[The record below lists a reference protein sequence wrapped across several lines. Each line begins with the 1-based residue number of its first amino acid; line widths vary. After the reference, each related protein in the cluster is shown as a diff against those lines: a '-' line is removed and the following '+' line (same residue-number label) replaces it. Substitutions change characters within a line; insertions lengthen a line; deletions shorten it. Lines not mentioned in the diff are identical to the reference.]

1 MWLGTFNIF
10 LDFFWIQTGE
20 EMVWNYLLCDL
31 RSSFYLCQPKYH
43 YTTFLGIMKV
53 ALGHFIKHKTL
64 IWEKWNM
71 SKKYMKN
78 SYESADEDHECA
90 YLANPPVHSATHVGR
105 HRPHF
110 PFINAKSIW
119 MHISCVNFLLRTTYH
134 HVEGVH
140 TKVHWNRV
148 CAEQIF
154 WPEIGQFARE
164 DGIGLDQKA

>member
-1 MWLGTFNIF
+1 MP
-10 LDFFWIQTGE
+10 
-20 EMVWNYLLCDL
+20 
-31 RSSFYLCQPKYH
+31 SS
-43 YTTFLGIMKV
+43 
-53 ALGHFIKHKTL
+53 AD
-64 IWEKWNM
+64 
-71 SKKYMKN
+71 
-78 SYESADEDHECA
+78 DEDHECA

-119 MHISCVNFLLRTTYH
+119 MHISCANFLLRTTYH

-164 DGIGLDQKA
+164 DGIGVGPKSIIVKNACLHFWQAIFFIAIYKQKGKYTKFPQHQVYENMKTISQQ

>member
-1 MWLGTFNIF
+1 MP
-10 LDFFWIQTGE
+10 
-20 EMVWNYLLCDL
+20 
-31 RSSFYLCQPKYH
+31 SS
-43 YTTFLGIMKV
+43 
-53 ALGHFIKHKTL
+53 AD
-64 IWEKWNM
+64 
-71 SKKYMKN
+71 
-78 SYESADEDHECA
+78 DEDHECA
-90 YLANPPVHSATHVGR
+90 YLANPVHSATHVGR

-119 MHISCVNFLLRTTYH
+119 MHISCANFLLRTTYH

-164 DGIGLDQKA
+164 DGIRVGPKHNSKKVASNFAGNQIFSLPFTYKQKGKYTKFPQHQVYENMKTISQQ